1 MTNRA
6 SNMERAFRQPPDEG
20 DFELT
25 RGDTFAVF
33 LFAPLYGYYVL
44 LADLNMPLSVI
55 CHLSFVICHL
65 SSVIRFAYGYRLLA
79 IREAPLL
86 RTTSR
91 SQHAS
96 ICHLSFVICHSLRS
110 RLSANG
116 YSLFA
121 QRFYWAFAQR
131 LEPSDDA
138 PQSLNP

>member
-55 CHLSFVICHL
+55 CHLSFASPMVIGYWLFAKRRYYVLLADLNMPPSVICHL
-65 SSVIRFAYGYRLLA
+65 SSVIRFALGYPLMA
-79 IREAPLL
+79 IRY
-86 RTTSR
+86 SR
-91 SQHAS
+91 SAS
-96 ICHLSFVICHSLRS
+96 IGHLRSASNQATMHLSR
-110 RLSANG
+110 
-116 YSLFA
+116 
-121 QRFYWAFAQR
+121 
-131 LEPSDDA
+131 
-138 PQSLNP
+138 